1 MFVDEPDVCI
11 ATEFEKDL
19 PLIQADIAAGRVL
32 YITAREPHKEGWWAM
47 LQEFAQIANTVIKK
61 RMPAHA
67 RLLLVYDLPKGAP
80 KEKP

>member
-1 MFVDEPDVCI
+1 MWVDEPDVKI
-11 ATEFEKDL
+11 ADVLRKDWA
-19 PLIQADIAAGRVL
+19 IINDDCEAGRVL
-32 YITAREPHKEGWWAM
+32 YVIADEPHKEGWWAM